1 MQKTAEKAQMRLKK
15 EAAKMKAH
23 IIFIQNQET
32 KTADVWS
39 GASSIQNG
47 VAYGY

>member
-1 MQKTAEKAQMRLKK
+1 MRLKK